1 MILLDKYQLTD
12 SLYSPGRWF
21 DLQVIETPRAINKFI
36 YNCGR
41 SFVLEPI
48 VELFK
53 QPVENYGIL
62 QVYGEKT
69 IVQISNEFAEVK
81 TIDIKT
87 TKLQKKQSHGG
98 QSKNRIERLRQESI
112 HNYLKLAGEKAML
125 AFVKNGIP
133 IIKALLIIGPGMKK
147 DQIQEYINIPVI
159 IMVKSADVDDPIS
172 PLLLELIA
180 TCSSNKNA
188 TALKEI
194 DDLLIKQ
201 PDMLVFGDE
210 IKSDEVRI
218 VHDNPLIT
226 QKYGGPVGIRYFA
239 AIDADSSHFDAD
251 TNHADNSK
259 SNRNDQTNHDN
270 SSSQLEQDEFNFL

>member
-1 MILLDKYQLTD
+1 M
-12 SLYSPGRWF
+12 
-21 DLQVIETPRAINKFI
+21 
-36 YNCGR
+36 
-41 SFVLEPI
+41 LEPI

-180 TCSSNKNA
+180 TCSSNKN
-188 TALKEI
+188 
-194 DDLLIKQ
+194 
-201 PDMLVFGDE
+201 
-210 IKSDEVRI
+210 
-218 VHDNPLIT
+218 
-226 QKYGGPVGIRYFA
+226 YFA
-239 AIDADSSHFDAD
+239 LPIP
-251 TNHADNSK
+251 T
-259 SNRNDQTNHDN
+259 
-270 SSSQLEQDEFNFL
+270 

>member
-1 MILLDKYQLTD
+1 M
-12 SLYSPGRWF
+12 
-21 DLQVIETPRAINKFI
+21 
-36 YNCGR
+36 
-41 SFVLEPI
+41 LEPI

-218 VHDNPLIT
+218 VHDNPLVT

-239 AIDADSSHFDAD
+239 AVDTDHTHFDNYAD
-251 TNHADNSK
+251 ANHADNSK
-259 SNRNDQTNHDN
+259 SNHNDQTNHDN
-270 SSSQLEQDEFNFL
+270 NSSQLEQDEFNFL